1 MLLSFLL
8 VTFLIKLSE
17 SNEATL
23 LTSTSAIVGC
33 HDRLTCSTRVA
44 TDQLFKI
51 FNFSTTTNNAESSAI
66 HRLKVKP
73 LYDVEAQQRIKVT
86 LIGVRKSNEN
96 NNIGNNKDNGLQQ
109 EQEQHETLFV
119 CLNKICE
126 FEIDATTLSSN
137 FSWLIFNISS
147 NKLGLFC
154 LDKRFY
160 VQIIWPKYFLVAKEW
175 QISKEKSSPGQCK
188 SENFFNFPPFYTCVN
203 VDIAH
208 LNSSSSCPL
217 VDKIDKSDVVNRRK
231 LSDGD
236 FLEDWL
242 GPKASHILLIVGSVL
257 FIYLFAILFI
267 LFFHVCNFKFLT
279 PNIRRNY
286 HPQQLI
292 EPELINNNNNGNG
305 NGNGNGNCDANNCN
319 NQGSTNTSNNNIN
332 SHPATFSSTT
342 TTTTATS
349 PSSHDDEV

>member
-8 VTFLIKLSE
+8 VTLLIKLSE

-51 FNFSTTTNNAESSAI
+51 FNLSTTTNNNEQRSTI
-66 HRLKVKP
+66 RLKVKP

-86 LIGVRKSNEN
+86 LIGVRKNNDKDTGN
-96 NNIGNNKDNGLQQ
+96 NNNKGNGLHEQ
-109 EQEQHETLFV
+109 EEQHETLFV
-119 CLNKICE
+119 CVNNICE
-126 FEIDATTLSSN
+126 FEIDATTFSSN

-154 LDKRFY
+154 LNKHFY
-160 VQIIWPKYFLVAKEW
+160 VQIIWPKHFVIAREW
-175 QISKEKSSPGQCK
+175 QIAKEKSSPGKCK

-208 LNSSSSCPL
+208 LNSSSCPL

-279 PNIRRNY
+279 PNIRRSY

-292 EPELINNNNNGNG
+292 EPDLLNNNGNG
-305 NGNGNGNCDANNCN
+305 NGNGNGNCDANN
-319 NQGSTNTSNNNIN
+319 
-332 SHPATFSSTT
+332 
-342 TTTTATS
+342 
-349 PSSHDDEV
+349 